1 MTRQLITLI
10 TLCALSLSAAAQVK
24 TFTVAA
30 MNVDGMP
37 KNVKIAGIYTVD
49 LNPDAKEAA
58 GATAIG
64 QKLVGKGYDLIGV
77 SEDFN
82 YDSQIMEQI
91 GSVYASGTHR
101 GKISASIS
109 AITNYIAKNPLFDTD
124 GLNFYWR
131 RNAVEAKYESWTAWW
146 DHNGYSDSGADG
158 LIKKGFRYYM
168 ADFGDDVLVDVYIL
182 HMDAEVS
189 GGDIAARESQLRQLA
204 DDILRIN
211 PSLRPKI
218 VMGDTNCRY
227 TRDQLKTLFIDV
239 INADPRYTIK
249 DCWVERCKQN
259 TYPAYGSNALMV
271 NTLGYVQGEIVDK
284 IFYINPKYG
293 KQLSLNSFIVDTDFN
308 DESGEPLAD
317 HYPVVAKFTA
327 TKNPLYDPASYWSD
341 AYDATYQA
349 YAALYNRLMP
359 LTATTSLPEP
369 FRSQLPLL
377 LTEHVATGSD
387 IVARMEDFQSEL
399 NRYMQ
404 ENYRIDDNT
413 YRLKNPSFEE
423 GVRLQTGDVSG
434 WTVATDAT
442 EAFISSVTEDGEG
455 AAIRNFTP
463 HDGNYVF
470 NTWGGTPA
478 NGFYCH
484 QTLALPAGWY
494 LFTGVVA
501 TDANNAVTLRFGDY
515 RESTGPQTD
524 RSRGHYL
531 SIIGY
536 HTGGSIIVGAESNGW
551 FEADD
556 FHLSRLT
563 KIPDAIESVEVDNAQ
578 PSARPNGTLHT
589 WRTFYSPDGRTL
601 TAPRR
606 GINIIRKADGG
617 AQKVF
622 VR

>member
-1 MTRQLITLI
+1 MKADRIIKNAKIFTADKDYPMAT
-10 TLCALSLSAAAQVK
+10 ALVVKDGKFIYVGDEAGLSAYEGEVTDLDGK
-24 TFTVAA
+24 FIMPGILDTHVHVTV
-30 MNVDGMP
+30 
-37 KNVKIAGIYTVD
+37 GIGFEYADVG
-49 LNPDAKEAA
+49 LRFECNGKQ
-58 GATAIG
+58 GA
-64 QKLVGKGYDLIGV
+64 L
-77 SEDFN
+77 DFMA
-82 YDSQIMEQI
+82 D
-91 GSVYASGTHR
+91 
-101 GKISASIS
+101 
-109 AITNYIAKNPLFDTD
+109 YIAKNPLFDTD

-387 IVARMEDFQSEL
+387 IVARMENFQSEL

-578 PSARPNGTLHT
+578 PSTLNPRPSA
-589 WRTFYSPDGRTL
+589 FYSPDGRTL